1 MKIVVIGAGY
11 VGLSMAVL
19 LAKKNEVTLIDTNKE
34 KVELLVKGISPIKD
48 SLIEKYLKTNMRVYS
63 EFNENEIKNAEIFI
77 LTLPTNSD
85 KNKDLDVDILN
96 SVLERTVALNN
107 SALYVIKS
115 TIPFGYT
122 DSVKKKYNIRNII
135 FSPEFSRE
143 GYSIYDNLYPDRIIF
158 GYDTIN
164 KLLLD
169 KFVNVILDITQKRN
183 PNILFVT
190 TKEAELIKLIS
201 NTYLAMRVAFFNEI
215 DSFALEHNLNSKN
228 IIKVVCLDH
237 RIGDHYNNP
246 SFGYGGY
253 CLPKDTMQLEN
264 ILSSNAPL
272 INSITTS
279 NNQRKKYI
287 DEYLNKT
294 NAKTIGIY
302 KLSMKKDSDNNRN
315 SAILDIIRNLK
326 ILNIIIYDSAIKSSE
341 FEGYKVANDLSEFKK
356 KADIIVANRMDKD
369 LFDVKTKVFT
379 RDLFFEN

>member
-1 MKIVVIGAGY
+1 MKIVVMGAGY

-228 IIKVVCLDH
+228 IIKAVCLDH

>member
-77 LTLPTNSD
+77 LALPTNSD

-96 SVLERTVALNN
+96 SVLERTTALNN

-122 DSVKKKYNIRNII
+122 DSVKKKYNIRNLI

-228 IIKVVCLDH
+228 IIKAVCLDH

-287 DEYLNKT
+287 AEYLNKT
-294 NAKTIGIY
+294 HAKTIGIY
-302 KLSMKKDSDNNRN
+302 RLSMKKDSDNNRN

-341 FEGYKVANDLSEFKK
+341 LEGYKVANDLSEFKK

-379 RDLFFEN
+379 RDLCFEN

>member
-11 VGLSMAVL
+11 GGFSMAVL

-228 IIKVVCLDH
+228 IIKAVCLDH

-287 DEYLNKT
+287 AEYLNKT

>member
-1 MKIVVIGAGY
+1 M
-11 VGLSMAVL
+11 
-19 LAKKNEVTLIDTNKE
+19 D
-34 KVELLVKGISPIKD
+34 
-48 SLIEKYLKTNMRVYS
+48 
-63 EFNENEIKNAEIFI
+63 AEIFI
-77 LTLPTNSD
+77 LAVPTNSD
-85 KNKDLDVDILN
+85 KNKDLDVGILN
-96 SVLERTVALNN
+96 SIFEKTTALNN

-122 DSVKKKYNIRNII
+122 DKVKKNYKIKNII

-143 GYSIYDNLYPDRIIF
+143 GYSVYDNLFPDRIIF

-164 KLLLD
+164 KSLLD
-169 KFVNVILDITQKRN
+169 KFVNVILDLTQKHN

-215 DSFALEHNLNSKN
+215 DSFTLEHNLNSKN
-228 IIKVVCLDH
+228 IIQGVCLDH

-264 ILSSNAPL
+264 IFSFNAPL
-272 INSITTS
+272 INSITMS
-279 NNQRKKYI
+279 NNQREKI
-287 DEYLNKT
+287 IAEYLNKT

-315 SAILDIIRNLK
+315 SAILDIINNLK
-326 ILNIIIYDSAIKSSE
+326 LSNIIIYDSTIKNSE
-341 FEGYKVANDLSEFKK
+341 FEGHKVVNDLLEFKK
-356 KADIIVANRMDKD
+356 NADLIVANRIDKD

>member
-63 EFNENEIKNAEIFI
+63 EFNENEIKKAEIFI
-77 LTLPTNSD
+77 LALPTNSD
-85 KNKDLDVDILN
+85 KNKDLDVGILN

-228 IIKVVCLDH
+228 IIKAVCLDH

-272 INSITTS
+272 ISSITTS

-287 DEYLNKT
+287 AEYLSKT

>member
-34 KVELLVKGISPIKD
+34 KVELLAKGISPIKD
-48 SLIEKYLKTNMRVYS
+48 SLIEKYLKTNMRVCS
-63 EFNENEIKNAEIFI
+63 EYNENDIMDAEIFI
-77 LTLPTNSD
+77 LAVPTNSD
-85 KNKDLDVDILN
+85 KNKDLDVGILN
-96 SVLERTVALNN
+96 SIFERTTALNN

-122 DSVKKKYNIRNII
+122 DSVKKNYKIKNII

-143 GYSIYDNLYPDRIIF
+143 GYSVYDNLFPDRIIF

-164 KLLLD
+164 KSLLD
-169 KFVNVILDITQKRN
+169 KFVNVILDMTQKHN

-215 DSFALEHNLNSKN
+215 DSFTLEHNLNSKN
-228 IIKVVCLDH
+228 IIQGVCLDH

-264 ILSSNAPL
+264 IFSFNAPL
-272 INSITTS
+272 INSITMS
-279 NNQRKKYI
+279 NSQRKKI
-287 DEYLNKT
+287 IAEYLNKT

-302 KLSMKKDSDNNRN
+302 KLSMKKNSDNNRN

-326 ILNIIIYDSAIKSSE
+326 ISNIIIYDSTIKNSE
-341 FEGYKVANDLSEFKK
+341 FEGHKVVNDLLEFKK
-356 KADIIVANRMDKD
+356 NADIIVANRMDKD

-379 RDLFFEN
+379 RDLFFDN

>member
-34 KVELLVKGISPIKD
+34 KIELLAKGISPIKD
-48 SLIEKYLKTNMRVYS
+48 SLIEKYLKADMRVCS
-63 EFNENEIKNAEIFI
+63 EYNENDIMDAEIFI
-77 LTLPTNSD
+77 LAVPTNSD
-85 KNKDLDVDILN
+85 KNKDLDVGILN
-96 SVLERTVALNN
+96 SIFEKTTALNN

-122 DSVKKKYNIRNII
+122 DKVKKNYKIKNII

-143 GYSIYDNLYPDRIIF
+143 GYSVYDNLFPDRIIF

-164 KLLLD
+164 KSLLD
-169 KFVNVILDITQKRN
+169 KFVNVILDLTQKHN

-215 DSFALEHNLNSKN
+215 DSFTLEHNLNSKN
-228 IIKVVCLDH
+228 IIQGVCLDH

-264 ILSSNAPL
+264 IFSFNAPL
-272 INSITTS
+272 INSITMS
-279 NNQRKKYI
+279 NNQRKKI
-287 DEYLNKT
+287 IAEYLNKT

-315 SAILDIIRNLK
+315 SAILDIINNLK
-326 ILNIIIYDSAIKSSE
+326 LSNIIIYDSTIKNSE
-341 FEGYKVANDLSEFKK
+341 FEGYKVVNDLLEFKK
-356 KADIIVANRMDKD
+356 NADLIVANRIDKD

>member
-228 IIKVVCLDH
+228 IIKAVCLDH

>member
-77 LTLPTNSD
+77 LALPTNSD

-96 SVLERTVALNN
+96 SVLERTTALNN

-228 IIKVVCLDH
+228 IIKAVCLDH

-287 DEYLNKT
+287 AEYLNKT